1 MKKASDI
8 IRQELINN
16 GGSVQISSL
25 KGNPIFIELSRDRNH
40 FNSPQLRPRRN
51 ESLAIFD
58 CVTDLLDRNG
68 GTARK
73 GNGRNHKLGEKGC
86 ETDTVVGYI
95 GSVYDGH
102 KIGESVLDPV
112 FAIAAIMDWAGIVH
126 NKRGYIQY
134 TSAYLTL
141 RTK

>member
-1 MKKASDI
+1 MRKKASDI
-8 IRQELINN
+8 IRQKFIDN

-25 KGNPIFIELSRDRNH
+25 RGNPIYVKLSEDCEH
-40 FNSPQLRPRRN
+40 FDSPQLPPRKN

-58 CVTDLLDRNG
+58 CVTELLDQNNG
-68 GTARK
+68 KARK
-73 GNGRNHKLGEKGC
+73 GNGRNHKLGKTGC

-95 GSVYDGH
+95 GMVYDGH

-126 NKRGYIQY
+126 NNRGYIEY
-134 TSAYLTL
+134 TPAY
-141 RTK
+141 RDA

>member
-8 IRQELINN
+8 IRQKLIDN

-25 KGNPIFIELSRDRNH
+25 QGNPIFIELSRDCNH
-40 FNSPQLRPRRN
+40 FNSPQLPPRCN
-51 ESLAIFD
+51 ESLVIFD
-58 CVTDLLDRNG
+58 CVTDLLDKNG
-68 GTARK
+68 GAARK
-73 GNGRNHKLGEKGC
+73 GNGRNHKLGETGC